1 MEEKK
6 KNQEDIKRFIEE
18 KKMEKEMELKPPA
31 NDQYTIN
38 HPSINPLELY
48 IKNNFRDII
57 KLTAQFVAR
66 NGQRLLNGLSERESK
81 NSQFDFLKPNHHL
94 FGYFTNL
101 VDSYS
106 KCLLPRKDEIQKLQS
121 YSNDRFA
128 ILKKASE
135 RHFW

>member
-81 NSQFDFLKPNHHL
+81 NSQFDIK
-94 FGYFTNL
+94 
-101 VDSYS
+101 
-106 KCLLPRKDEIQKLQS
+106 
-121 YSNDRFA
+121 
-128 ILKKASE
+128 
-135 RHFW
+135 